1 MIVKVL
7 LICVLTLVLI
17 AFIAVVLDKTLF
29 PLVSVVGNSM
39 YPTYKDGEIIFS
51 TRLFNRHHLK
61 RGDVVTFNSYN
72 VSGERRIV
80 IKRVSEV
87 DEKKGVYCLGDNP
100 SVSYDSRFYGYVP
113 FENIVTKIIRPR
125 DNKGV

>member
-29 PLVSVVGNSM
+29 PLVNVVGNSM

-80 IKRVSEV
+80 IKRVAIV